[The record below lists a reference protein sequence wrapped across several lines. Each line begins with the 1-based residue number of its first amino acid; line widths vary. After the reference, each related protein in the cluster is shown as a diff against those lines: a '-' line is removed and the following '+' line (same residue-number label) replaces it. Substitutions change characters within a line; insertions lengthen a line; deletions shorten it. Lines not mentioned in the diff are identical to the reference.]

1 MLFRRVAYILII
13 ILMLVLYLE
22 YPGWLSLFLF
32 AVTLVLPFIS
42 LFSVLFLRK
51 RIDFDLSFKAFLY
64 PGEEEEVRVSV
75 RSRDELSSLF
85 SATLFI
91 IDMSSHEFVSKNV
104 NNGSDHLEYAPK
116 HCGAYAVYLSK
127 PGIRDP
133 LSLFRIPVKKLEPEV
148 FYVFPRKQKIEG
160 TMDFSGILNSSY
172 VKKQGGGAS
181 NAYEIK
187 NYQPGDPLTN
197 IHWKLSAK
205 SKDGSLLVKEGQE
218 RAVKEVL
225 ISFDIAEDRE
235 KRDLM
240 FSHLLWLLTDL
251 KDKGLQSTCI
261 YYSDNKTE
269 ESRIETDEDIREF
282 FCFIL
287 GLPFDR
293 NALSLEKADYS
304 GRGWHYHVS

>member
-1 MLFRRVAYILII
+1 MFFRRAAYIFII

-32 AVTLVLPFIS
+32 AVTLILPFIS

-51 RIDFDLSFKAFLY
+51 RIDFDLSFKTFLY
-64 PGEEEEVRVSV
+64 PGEEEEVSLSV
-75 RSRDELSSLF
+75 RSEDELSSLF
-85 SATLFI
+85 SATLLI

-104 NNGSDHLEYAPK
+104 KRGSDHFEYVPG
-116 HCGAYAVYLSK
+116 HCGAYVVHLSK

-133 LSLFRIPVKKLEPEV
+133 LSLFRIPVKNLEPEA
-148 FYVFPRKQKIEG
+148 FYVFPRKEKIEE

-172 VKKQGGGAS
+172 VKKQGGGAA

-187 NYQPGDPLTN
+187 NYRPGDALTN

-225 ISFDIAEDRE
+225 ISFDIVEDRD

-261 YYSDNKTE
+261 YYSDNKIM
-269 ESRIETDEDIREF
+269 ESHIETDEDIREF
-282 FCFIL
+282 FCYIL
-287 GLPFDR
+287 GLPYDD
-293 NALSLEKADYS
+293 ADSSLEKADFS